1 MRKITT
7 TIFLLAGLIQATAQ
21 DIPANADQ
29 GTKNPYPF
37 ISSVLLNLYQEAR
50 SDLSAAMKR
59 AEKSMLVKDQR
70 IYLEFVH
77 GSQTDT
83 HLPID
88 NDLLRQLPGVEL
100 TTTFVNRSSA
110 WVPANQLL
118 EIGQSLP
125 PDYRLAEVL
134 LPVEDNQGPGV
145 TNSDSY
151 SGTGGSG
158 ILIAVIDSG
167 FDSLAEARA
176 ASTAPTA
183 ANTTA
188 YDYTGTGIQT
198 TTPHGTGCLETIFD
212 HAPSSLYNIYKTAS
226 ASDLGTA
233 VNQCI
238 TNGVDVI
245 SHSVSYFNT
254 GWADNSGAACA
265 AASNASSNGILF
277 VNSCGNRHGEHWQG
291 SFGDNGDGDNWHS
304 WSSGGDEQNNF
315 TISGSGSINIYL
327 QWNSSSGTDHYDL
340 YLYNSS
346 STLLASSTNTGDF
359 EIITYTNPS
368 ASAVNVYIAVQRNN
382 ASPPQLELFINGN
395 NSTNLQHFS
404 DEGSCTSPSNSTAS
418 NAVSVGAVAYTSFSQ
433 PAGTSGILAS
443 YSSRGPT
450 NGGSQAPDICGPT
463 NTTTVSYPGGF
474 TGTSCAT
481 PNVAGTAAAFWSGHT
496 ALSATGVRRILLAK
510 AGIYKDWGDSGIDNL
525 YGNGGAFLFDYHAD
539 NRYILSAA
547 GNNSSAATLPYYSIE
562 DVDNDAVVPEN
573 LRIYYLDKNATA
585 PGTTIIINKPMLY
598 RSLPG
603 TTID

>member
-1 MRKITT
+1 MR
-7 TIFLLAGLIQATAQ
+7 TIILAVLLLAGLAQASAQ
-21 DIPANADQ
+21 DIPPDAAT

-37 ISSVLLNLYQEAR
+37 ISSTLLKLYQDAR
-50 SDLSAAMKR
+50 INPAAALKW
-59 AEKSMLVKDQR
+59 AEKSMLVKDQH

-110 WVPANQLL
+110 WVPVNQLL
-118 EIGQSLP
+118 EIAQSLP
-125 PDYRLAEVL
+125 PNYHLSEAL
-134 LPVEDNQGPGV
+134 LPIEDNQGPSV

-158 ILIAVIDSG
+158 MLIAVIDSG

-176 ASTAPTA
+176 ASAAPTN

-188 YDYTGTGIQT
+188 YDYSGTGIQT
-198 TTPHGTGCLETIFD
+198 TTPHGTGCLETVFD
-212 HAPSSLYNIYKTAS
+212 HAPNAQYNIYKVVTT
-226 ASDLGTA
+226 SDLGTA

-238 TNGVDVI
+238 SNNVNVI
-245 SHSVSYFNT
+245 SHSVSWFNT
-254 GWADNSGAACA
+254 GWADNSGAACS

-315 TISGSGSINIYL
+315 TLSGLGSINIYL

-346 STLLASSTNTGDF
+346 STLLASSTNTGNF
-359 EIITYTNPS
+359 ESITYTNPS
-368 ASAVNVYIAVQRNN
+368 ASAVNVYVAVLRTT
-382 ASPPQLELFINGN
+382 ASPPQMELFIAGN

-404 DEGSCTSPSNSTAS
+404 DLGSCTSPSNSTAS
-418 NAVSVGAVAYTSFSQ
+418 NAVSVGAVAQTSFGQ
-433 PAGTSGILAS
+433 PGGTTGILAS

-463 NTTTVSYPGGF
+463 NTTTVAYNGAF

-481 PNVAGTAAAFWSGHT
+481 PNVAGAAAAFWSGHP
-496 ALSATGVRRILLAK
+496 ALNATGVRRILLAK
-510 AGIYKDWGDSGIDNL
+510 ADIYKDWGDNGADYL
-525 YGNGGAFLFDYHAD
+525 YGSGGVFLFDYHVS
-539 NRYILSAA
+539 NRYILSSA
-547 GNNSSAATLPYYSIE
+547 GNTSSAATLPYYSIE
-562 DVDNDAVVPEN
+562 DVDNDAAVPEN
-573 LRIYYLDKNATA
+573 LRIYYLDRNATA
-585 PGTTIIINKPMLY
+585 PGTSILINKPMLY